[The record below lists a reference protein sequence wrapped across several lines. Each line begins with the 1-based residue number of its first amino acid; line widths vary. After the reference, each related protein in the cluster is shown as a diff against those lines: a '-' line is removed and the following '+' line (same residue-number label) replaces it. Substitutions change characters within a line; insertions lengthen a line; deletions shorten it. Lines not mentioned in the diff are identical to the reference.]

1 MREFAVPGGR
11 VVQGSLRL
19 LPEGAPLAMTN
30 KIVISLLI
38 SILVFGITI
47 SLYSQGQFKKPEFFA
62 YDIQSRLLRS
72 EKVLD
77 SKIKVILVD
86 EASLTAMS
94 DMVGR
99 WPWPRA
105 IWADLLDFLSM
116 GGARAVL
123 FDVLFLER
131 QDMVND
137 RTLIDATNASKTVYH
152 SLMIRKEIP
161 DQGSGINTYLNRP
174 MPVEFVNRFALKNVS
189 GKLHLKPGGEYNEF
203 ALPIAG
209 LAEASK
215 GITVVEFTPDSD
227 GVYRRTQPLRG
238 YQEKYFPVLGL
249 APFIDDKSAI
259 VIQNHAITIN
269 DRTIP
274 VDENGNCIINMY
286 GLNKVDTYSMSGVF
300 ASLQKIRKGEVENLL
315 VTPETFN
322 DSIVFIALSAVGGA
336 DLKPIPMAP
345 SAPGVMLHVFLA
357 NNYLKNDFMRPPDK
371 RLTFI
376 SMLIG
381 VFVTTWAVMFNKR
394 LIMRAVFPLVMLV
407 LYMGF
412 ALSAFRFN
420 MLVDVVPFVF
430 TTSTTGFLFFGYLT
444 FTEAAEKRQVSNLF
458 TQYVSKD
465 VLNEVLHNYKEYLKT
480 SAGQKVELTVLFS
493 DIRGFT
499 TMSETTPP
507 EKIVEMLN
515 IHFSVM
521 AGIILKHHG
530 TIDKYIGDAIMA
542 FWGAPV
548 KIDDHAEKAV
558 LAAVEMLKG
567 VSEVNKTLKELGF
580 DHEVKIGIG
589 INTGVATIGN
599 IGSEQKKN
607 YTVVGD
613 TINISSRLESITKEY
628 DTPLLFS
635 EYTYDK
641 IKDKIPCKLMGNVKV
656 KGREKPVTIYTVE

>member
-1 MREFAVPGGR
+1 
-11 VVQGSLRL
+11 
-19 LPEGAPLAMTN
+19 MTN
-30 KIVISLLI
+30 KIVISLFIAL
-38 SILVFGITI
+38 LVFGITI
-47 SLYSQGQFKKPEFFA
+47 SLYIQGQFKKPEFFFFDVQA
-62 YDIQSRLLRS
+62 RLLR
-72 EKVLD
+72 EKMVLD
-77 SKIKVILVD
+77 SRIKVILVD
-86 EASLTAMS
+86 EASLTSMS

-105 IWADLLDFLSM
+105 IWADLLDFLSK

-131 QDMVND
+131 QDVVND
-137 RTLIDATNASKTVYH
+137 RTLIDATNASRNVYH
-152 SLMIRKEIP
+152 SLMIRQEAP
-161 DQGSGINTYLNRP
+161 DQGSENNTYLNRP
-174 MPVEFVNRFALKNVS
+174 MPDEFINRFALKNVS
-189 GKLHLKPGGEYNEF
+189 GTLHLKPGSEYNDF

-209 LAEASK
+209 LAEVSK

-227 GVYRRTQPLRG
+227 GVYRRTQPLRE
-238 YQEKYFPVLGL
+238 YQGKYFPVLGL
-249 APFIDDKSAI
+249 APFIDDKS
-259 VIQNHAITIN
+259 VISIRNDTITIN

-286 GLNKVDTYSMSGVF
+286 SLNKVDAYSMSGVF
-300 ASLQKIRKGEVENLL
+300 ASLQKIRKGEVEDLL
-315 VTPETFN
+315 VSPEAFS
-322 DSIVFIALSAVGGA
+322 DSFVFVALSAVGGA

-357 NNYLKNDFMRPPDK
+357 NNYLQNDFMLPPNK

-376 SMLIG
+376 SMVIG
-381 VFVTTWAVMFNKR
+381 VFLTVWAVMFNQR
-394 LIMRAVFPLVMLV
+394 LIFRAVFPLAILA
-407 LYMGF
+407 LYIAF
-412 ALSAFRFN
+412 ALFSFRLN

-430 TTSTTGFLFFGYLT
+430 ATISTGFLSFGYLT

-465 VLNEVLHNYKEYLKT
+465 VLHEVLHNYKDYLKT

-499 TMSETTPP
+499 TISETTPP

-521 AGIILKHHG
+521 AGIILKHNG

-548 KIDDHAEKAV
+548 KMADHAEKAV
-558 LAAVEMLKG
+558 LAAVEMLEG
-567 VSEVNKTLKELGF
+567 LNEVNKTLKEQGF

-599 IGSEQKKN
+599 IGSAQKKN

-613 TINISSRLESITKEY
+613 VVNLSSRLESITKEY
-628 DTPLLFS
+628 KTPLLFS
-635 EYTYDK
+635 EYTYEK
-641 IKDKIPCKLMGNVKV
+641 IKTKIACKLMGNVKV
-656 KGREKPVTIYTVE
+656 KGREQPVTIYTTE